1 MTTVKTSLVMPI
13 GQVINVTRRRRDDY
27 DWDGYHDKARL
38 EEKELEHLLQQQE
51 RGELWHPNF

>member
-1 MTTVKTSLVMPI
+1 VLPI
-13 GQVINVTRRRRDDY
+13 QRVINETRRRRDDY

-51 RGELWHPNF
+51 QGELWCPNF